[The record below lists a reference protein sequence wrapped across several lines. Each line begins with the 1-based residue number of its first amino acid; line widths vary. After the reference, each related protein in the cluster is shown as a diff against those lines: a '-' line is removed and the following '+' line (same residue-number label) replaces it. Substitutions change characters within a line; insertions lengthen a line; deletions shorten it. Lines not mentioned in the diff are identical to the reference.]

1 MDGTS
6 GALFAIFLNALTGCL
21 RGTDD
26 STVPTPT
33 TMEKNWAP
41 ALKGSMDALNKYTP
55 AQKGD
60 RTFLDALAPFVEA
73 LSGSR
78 DINAAAAASIQ
89 SADASKNLRPGLGRA
104 VYVGGEEKW
113 LGKIPDP
120 GAWGLAQFFQGI
132 AQGATSE

>member
-6 GALFAIFLNALTGCL
+6 GALFAIFLNALTGGL
-21 RGTDD
+21 RGTDS
-26 STVPTPT
+26 STSPTPT

-41 ALKGSMDALNKYTP
+41 ALKASMEALSKYTP

-60 RTFLDALAPFVEA
+60 RTFIDALAPFVEV
-73 LSGSR
+73 LSQKT
-78 DINAAAAASIQ
+78 DLDAAAQAAIE
-89 SADASKNLRPGLGRA
+89 SADASKHLRPGLGRA

-120 GAWGLAQFFQGI
+120 GAFGLAQFMQGI
-132 AQGATSE
+132 AKGAATN